1 MEKLDDIVWINLPK
15 IKKYIKKHP
24 VTGMVELE
32 KWFQFHYRV
41 TGVRFNDDNY
51 SWNKFIYVNIEVS
64 DKYWTSQEEWRHVKG
79 FMWSSIRRNK
89 HIRNYVKHDVKQFFD
104 IFSFPYRVEIGT
116 IKMVEQNDEWGY

>member
-1 MEKLDDIVWINLPK
+1 MEKLDNIVWINLPK

-24 VTGMVELE
+24 VTGMVERE

-41 TGVRFNDDNY
+41 TGVKFNDDNY

-64 DKYWTSQEEWRHVKG
+64 DKYWTSQEEWRHIKG
-79 FMWSSIRRNK
+79 FMWSSKRRNQY
-89 HIRNYVKHDVKQFFD
+89 IRGYVKEEVSQFFN